1 MSRDLVTNWT
11 CPTCA
16 AEVPADFG
24 VCWSCGT
31 SRDGGTDPAFR
42 RVEECDSSQDGD
54 ATDELDPAQFGLR
67 TMFVVVTVSAVAL
80 AVSSRTSFAG
90 RFEQLVVFVL
100 FLLVTGFVFAAINN
114 VVMRALGPFAQAIAM
129 LLVIMMAFGIAQ
141 RIFGLP

>member
-16 AEVPADFG
+16 AEVPVDFG

-31 SRDGGTDPAFR
+31 SRDGRTDPAFR
-42 RVEECDSSQDGD
+42 PVEECDSSQDGD

-80 AVSSRTSFAG
+80 AVSSRMSFAG
-90 RFEQLVVFVL
+90 RFERLFGFGA
-100 FLLVTGFVFAAINN
+100 FLLVTGFVFATINN
-114 VVMRALGPFAQAIAM
+114 IVARALGPTAQAIAM
-129 LLVIMMAFGIAQ
+129 IVAVFIAMGIAQ
-141 RIFGLP
+141 ELFGLL